1 MSHPLD
7 SFFSPASIALIG
19 ASRDHE
25 KIPGRLLAMLRK
37 NEYPGKIYPVN
48 PNYAEIDGLA
58 CYKSIA
64 EIGAPID
71 LAVVII
77 PARAVLPALEQCAVA
92 GVKNAVIISSG
103 FAEEGGDSAA
113 MQDAIA
119 ALAKRTGMRISG
131 PNAEGFFSQMQRVA
145 ATFSPA
151 VDVKPGV
158 VPLIATQRRIGIVAQ
173 SGGIGFAYYHRAR
186 ALGVAVS
193 YVVSAGN
200 ESDLGAGEF
209 LDYLVQDSS
218 TDVILLFIEGIRD
231 VDKFLAAARRAA
243 EVKKPVIVTKVGRSG
258 AGQRAA
264 ASHTASMA
272 GWSAA
277 YDAVFAKYG
286 FIVSND
292 LDEALTIAA
301 VLASNPLPKGD
312 RVAVVTVSGGAGIWG
327 ADAVALR
334 GLQVPELSEPVQ
346 AEIKTLMPSYG
357 TARNPIDVT
366 AQGVTSGGLQKSVDL
381 LTASDEVDAIL
392 VVLSLSSEMRKPF
405 REEELTPV
413 LAAQHKPVLF
423 YSYTVPSDFAR
434 RELAKSGVV
443 VLSGLSHAGVAMR
456 QLVDYARFE
465 LPKPADEARLPSRD
479 LSAHLTS
486 PVLSEADSKALL
498 RAAGIALPDEVL
510 VKDKAGLDEAVAR
523 VGFPLVMKIQSPDIA
538 HKSEIGGVRVN
549 IAAKGE
555 VFLAFEALLGNAR
568 KHRPEAVIQG
578 VLVGPMAKQG
588 VEIIVGTMTDETFGP
603 MVMVG
608 LGGITTELFRDVVY
622 RPAPVSAE
630 EAGGDAQGFEGGAI
644 AERFSRSGEGG
655 RRGAVAID
663 RRHLRAR
670 RAAREGDRGDRAQ
683 PGAGARRRAGR
694 DDRGC
699 AGGGARL
706 NPLPLWERVAR
717 RGAARRVR
725 GSLRAHICE
734 RGICGE
740 IPLIRRFA
748 PPSPTR
754 GEGRRGHRPL
764 KFAARRSSVALTP
777 SLKSSVAR
785 RRVCSASSWLV
796 AAMTRSARLA
806 RIVARVD
813 SKPSG
818 EHSAISPASFSAADF
833 TWSCGTSS
841 LARPHL
847 TASSPVTRRLV

>member
-1 MSHPLD
+1 MPHPLD
-7 SFFSPASIALIG
+7 SFFAPASIALIG

-37 NEYPGKIYPVN
+37 NDYPGKIYPVN

-58 CYKSIA
+58 CYGSIA
-64 EIGAPID
+64 EIGAPVD
-71 LAVVII
+71 LAVIII
-77 PARAVLPALEQCAVA
+77 PARAVLPALEQCAAA

-119 ALAKRTGMRISG
+119 ALARRTGMRISG
-131 PNAEGFFSQMQRVA
+131 PNAEGFFSQVQRVA

-158 VPLIATQRRIGIVAQ
+158 VPLIATTKRIGIVAQ
-173 SGGIGFAYYHRAR
+173 SGGIGFAYYHRAK

-209 LDYLVQDSS
+209 LDYLVQDAS

-243 EVKKPVIVTKVGRSG
+243 ELNKPVIVTKVGRSG
-258 AGQRAA
+258 AGERAA

-286 FIVSND
+286 FIISND

-334 GLQVPELSEPVQ
+334 GLQVPELSEPIQ
-346 AEIKTLMPSYG
+346 TEIKKLMPSYG
-357 TARNPIDVT
+357 SARNPIDVT

-392 VVLSLSSEMRKPF
+392 VVLSLSSEVRMPFKESELKPALEAQRKP
-405 REEELTPV
+405 V
-413 LAAQHKPVLF
+413 VF
-423 YSYTVPSDFAR
+423 YSYTLPSDFAR

-443 VLSGLSHAGVAMR
+443 VLSGLTYVGVAMR
-456 QLVDYARFE
+456 QLVDYATFSLR
-465 LPKPADEARLPSRD
+465 KPADQARPPARD
-479 LSAHLTS
+479 LSAYLKAPT
-486 PVLSEADSKALL
+486 LSEVDSKAML
-498 RAAGIALPDEVL
+498 RAAGIVLPDEVL
-510 VKDKAGLDEAVAR
+510 VRDKGGLDEAVVR

-538 HKSEIGGVRVN
+538 HKSEVGGVRVN
-549 IAAKGE
+549 ITTKGE
-555 VFLAFEALLGNAR
+555 VFLAFEALLNNAR
-568 KHRPEAVIQG
+568 KHRPEATIQG
-578 VLVGPMAKQG
+578 VLVGPMAKKG
-588 VEIIVGTMTDETFGP
+588 VEIIVGTMTDRTFGP

-630 EAGGDAQGFEGGAI
+630 EAGAMLASLKAAPLLNGF
-644 AERFSRSGEGG
+644 
-655 RRGAVAID
+655 
-663 RRHLRAR
+663 
-670 RAAREGDRGDRAQ
+670 
-683 PGAGARRRAGR
+683 
-694 DDRGC
+694 
-699 AGGGARL
+699 
-706 NPLPLWERVAR
+706 
-717 RGAARRVR
+717 RGAAKADVAAVAQLIADISVLAARH
-725 GSLRAHICE
+725 AA
-734 RGICGE
+734 E
-740 IPLIRRFA
+740 IAEIELNPVLVHAEGQGVTIVDA
-748 PPSPTR
+748 LVV
-754 GEGRRGHRPL
+754 GRR
-764 KFAARRSSVALTP
+764 
-777 SLKSSVAR
+777 
-785 RRVCSASSWLV
+785 
-796 AAMTRSARLA
+796 
-806 RIVARVD
+806 
-813 SKPSG
+813 
-818 EHSAISPASFSAADF
+818 
-833 TWSCGTSS
+833 
-841 LARPHL
+841 
-847 TASSPVTRRLV
+847 

>member
-1 MSHPLD
+1 MPHPLD

-25 KIPGRLLAMLRK
+25 KIPGRLLSMLRK

-48 PNYAEIDGLA
+48 PNYAEIDGLV

-77 PARAVLPALEQCAVA
+77 PARAVLPALEQCAAA

-131 PNAEGFFSQMQRVA
+131 PNAEGFFSQVQRVA

-158 VPLIATQRRIGIVAQ
+158 VPLVATTKRIGIVAQ
-173 SGGIGFAYYHRAR
+173 SGGIGFAYYHRAK
-186 ALGVAVS
+186 ALGIAVS

-209 LDYLVQDSS
+209 LDYMVRDAS
-218 TDVILLFIEGIRD
+218 THVILLFVEGIRD

-243 EVKKPVIVTKVGRSG
+243 ELKKPVIVTKVGRSG
-258 AGQRAA
+258 AGERAA

-301 VLASNPLPKGD
+301 VLVTNPLPKGD
-312 RVAVVTVSGGAGIWG
+312 RVAVVTTSGGAGIWG
-327 ADAVALR
+327 ADAVALQ
-334 GLQVPELSEPVQ
+334 GLQVPELSRSIQ
-346 AEIKTLMPSYG
+346 TEIGKLMPSYG

-381 LTASDEVDAIL
+381 LTISDDVDAIL
-392 VVLSLSSEMRKPF
+392 VVLSLSSDVRKPF
-405 REEELTPV
+405 KEPELTPV
-413 LAAQHKPVLF
+413 LVAQHKPVVF

-434 RELAKSGVV
+434 RELAASGVV
-443 VLSGLSHAGVAMR
+443 VLSGLTHVGVAMR
-456 QLVDYARFE
+456 RAVDYAKFS
-465 LPKPADEARLPSRD
+465 PPMPADETRLPVRD
-479 LSAHLTS
+479 LSSHLTS

-498 RAAGIALPDEVL
+498 RTAGIALTDEVL
-510 VKDKAGLDEAVAR
+510 VKDKSELDAAVAR

-538 HKSEIGGVRVN
+538 HKSEVGGVRVN
-549 IAAKGE
+549 ITTKGE
-555 VFLAFEALLGNAR
+555 MFLAFEALLDNAR
-568 KHRPEAVIQG
+568 KHRPEAAIQG
-578 VLVGPMAKQG
+578 VLVGPMARRG
-588 VEIIVGTMTDETFGP
+588 VEIIVGTMTDKTFGP

-622 RPAPVSAE
+622 RPAPVSAA
-630 EAGGDAQGFEGGAI
+630 EAGAMLAGLKAAPLLNGF
-644 AERFSRSGEGG
+644 
-655 RRGAVAID
+655 
-663 RRHLRAR
+663 
-670 RAAREGDRGDRAQ
+670 
-683 PGAGARRRAGR
+683 
-694 DDRGC
+694 
-699 AGGGARL
+699 
-706 NPLPLWERVAR
+706 
-717 RGAARRVR
+717 RGAAKTDVAALAQLIADISVLAARH
-725 GSLRAHICE
+725 A
-734 RGICGE
+734 GE
-740 IPLIRRFA
+740 IAEIELNPVLVHPEGQGVTVVDALVVRR
-748 PPSPTR
+748 
-754 GEGRRGHRPL
+754 
-764 KFAARRSSVALTP
+764 K
-777 SLKSSVAR
+777 
-785 RRVCSASSWLV
+785 
-796 AAMTRSARLA
+796 
-806 RIVARVD
+806 
-813 SKPSG
+813 
-818 EHSAISPASFSAADF
+818 
-833 TWSCGTSS
+833 
-841 LARPHL
+841 
-847 TASSPVTRRLV
+847 